1 MGALTELFDL
11 VTLGKRVGKDL
22 AKNPDDY
29 KAVSSLFTKAKSISA
44 QASKYV
50 MEYPVATSTTITEY
64 KTALYIATQQEFD
77 CAS

>member
-29 KAVSSLFTKAKSISA
+29 KAVSSLFTKAK
-44 QASKYV
+44 K
-50 MEYPVATSTTITEY
+50 
-64 KTALYIATQQEFD
+64 
-77 CAS
+77 